1 VNAKSGSGYFSE
13 VPWGVA
19 KKPKKL
25 KGAMEEMGEVQVFR
39 AGVQRA
45 QPFVHGYR
53 VAQGPGDLWYCVDRS
68 GA

>member
-25 KGAMEEMGEVQVFR
+25 KGAMEEMARFR
-39 AGVQRA
+39 SFGQEYRGRSPLCMGTGNAISLCRSRA
-45 QPFVHGYR
+45 AALP
-53 VAQGPGDLWYCVDRS
+53 S
-68 GA
+68 